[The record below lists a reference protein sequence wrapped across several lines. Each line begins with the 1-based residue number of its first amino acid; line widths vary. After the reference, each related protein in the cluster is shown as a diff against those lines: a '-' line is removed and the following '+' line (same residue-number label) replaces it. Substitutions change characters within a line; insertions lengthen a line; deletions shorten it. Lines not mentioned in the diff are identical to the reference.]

1 MPQSNYKL
9 GTRMKQSSITHSKAL
24 PRSGNFQTDY
34 GLANLTLKT
43 KTKTKNEGQI
53 ICKVEQE
60 PITEELKEM

>member
-1 MPQSNYKL
+1 
-9 GTRMKQSSITHSKAL
+9 MKQSSITDSKPL
-24 PRSGNFQTDY
+24 PRSGDFQTDH

-53 ICKVEQE
+53 KCKLEQE